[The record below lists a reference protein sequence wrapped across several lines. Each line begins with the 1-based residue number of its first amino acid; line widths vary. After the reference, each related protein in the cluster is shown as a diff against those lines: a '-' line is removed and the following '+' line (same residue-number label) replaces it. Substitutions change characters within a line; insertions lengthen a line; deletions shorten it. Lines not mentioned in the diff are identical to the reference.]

1 MEKQPAYFEDMYK
14 LIGLLMG
21 GFMKIHGDPGSGELA
36 RIQLGALGIL
46 SVYDDLPVSE
56 LAKRLR
62 ISKPQATNL
71 VRRLEELGL
80 VKRTACAEDARIS
93 RLWLTAKGRKALDG
107 NMERMKQGMEDKLS
121 ALSQDEKSE
130 LKRSMQSLVRI
141 LEKLEA

>member
-1 MEKQPAYFEDMYK
+1 MEAKSAFIEDTYK

-21 GFMKIHGDPGSGELA
+21 SFMKIHGDPGTGELA

-46 SVYDDLPVSE
+46 SVYDDLPVSD

-80 VKRTACAEDARIS
+80 VKRRASAEDARVS
-93 RLWLTAKGRKALDG
+93 CLRLTDKGRKVLDG
-107 NMERMKQGMEDKLS
+107 NMERMRKGMEEKLS
-121 ALSQDEKSE
+121 ALGKEEKSE
-130 LKRSMQSLVRI
+130 LARSMRSLVGI
-141 LEKLEA
+141 LEKLEP